1 MVLFFGRWVMKE
13 SNIDDFDKTVG
24 LIFATL
30 YQAFPIRKF
39 IDPQI
44 LSPLVLPNTDG
55 WEERYHHHKNVFT
68 ATMTWLIDAGY
79 LWASPVRDER
89 NGTFLECVLST
100 KGLEILNMPS
110 SLGPSIGSKLG
121 DAVTDTAGETL
132 KDLAKEALSAGATL
146 AAGLGRSLLGG

>member
-1 MVLFFGRWVMKE
+1 MEK

-44 LSPLVLPNTDG
+44 LSPLVRPNTEG
-55 WEERYHHHKNVFT
+55 WVERYHHHQKVFT

-89 NGTFLECVLST
+89 NGAFSDCVLST

-121 DAVTDTAGETL
+121 DAVTDTASETL
-132 KDLAKEALSAGATL
+132 KDLAKEALSVGATF
-146 AAGLGRSLLGG
+146 AVGLGRAILGG